1 MPLLTNGAQLR
12 ERRELKGMTLSE
24 FARQA
29 GYSVNHVSQVE
40 LGRSNGGLRF
50 LRTAA
55 QIFDCE
61 IQDLTNGHV
70 PRRSQSRDAAA

>member
-1 MPLLTNGAQLR
+1 MPLLTNGEQLR
-12 ERRELKGMTLSE
+12 ERRELKGMTLAE

-40 LGRSNGGLRF
+40 LGKSNAGLRF

-55 QIFDCE
+55 QIFECQIED
-61 IQDLTNGHV
+61 ITSGSV
-70 PRRSQSRDAAA
+70 PRRKHTGDAAA

>member
-1 MPLLTNGAQLR
+1 MPLLTNGVQLR
-12 ERRELKGMTLSE
+12 ERRELKGMTLAE

-55 QIFDCE
+55 GIFECE
-61 IQDLTNGHV
+61 IEDLICGSV
-70 PRRSQSRDAAA
+70 PRRRHPRDKAA

>member
-1 MPLLTNGAQLR
+1 MPLLTNGVQLR
-12 ERRELKGMTLSE
+12 ERRELKGMTLAE

-40 LGRSNGGLRF
+40 LGKSNAGPRY

-55 QIFDCE
+55 QIFDCQIE
-61 IQDLTNGHV
+61 DITCGFV
-70 PRRSQSRDAAA
+70 PRRRQPGDAAA

>member
-12 ERRELKGMTLSE
+12 ERRELKGMTLAE

-55 QIFDCE
+55 AIFECE
-61 IQDLTNGHV
+61 IQDLTNGSI
-70 PRRSQSRDAAA
+70 PRRTHSGRAAA

>member
-1 MPLLTNGAQLR
+1 MPLLTNGVKLR

-40 LGRSNGGLRF
+40 LGKSNGGLRF

-55 QIFDCE
+55 QIFGCQIED
-61 IQDLTNGHV
+61 ITRGSV
-70 PRRSQSRDAAA
+70 PRRNQAGDAAA

>member
-12 ERRELKGMTLSE
+12 ERRELKGMTLAE

-55 QIFDCE
+55 EIFGCE
-61 IQDLTNGHV
+61 IQDLTSGSV
-70 PRRSQSRDAAA
+70 PRRTHTGDAAA

>member
-1 MPLLTNGAQLR
+1 MPLLTNGAGLR
-12 ERRELKGMTLSE
+12 ERRELKGMTLAE
-24 FARQA
+24 FARKA

-55 QIFDCE
+55 DIFDCGIE
-61 IQDLTNGHV
+61 DLTKGSV
-70 PRRSQSRDAAA
+70 PRRKSPGSAAA

>member
-1 MPLLTNGAQLR
+1 MPLLTNGPNLR

-40 LGRSNGGLRF
+40 LGKSNGGLRF

-55 QIFDCE
+55 EIFDCQ
-61 IQDLTNGHV
+61 IGDLVCGSA
-70 PRRSQSRDAAA
+70 PRRSPSKGTAA

>member
-1 MPLLTNGAQLR
+1 MPLVTNGAQLR
-12 ERRELKGMTLSE
+12 ERRELKGMTLAE

-61 IQDLTNGHV
+61 IQDLTSGSV
-70 PRRSQSRDAAA
+70 PRRASSGGAAA